1 MTNAINLSQLPP
13 PDVVES
19 LDYEQ
24 ILQGILADL
33 RQRDSTFTALV
44 ESDPAYK
51 ILEVAAYRELL
62 IRQRVNDASRA
73 VMVAYARG
81 ADLDHLAALFRIQ
94 RLLVKPGDPHA
105 IPPTED
111 EWESDERLRERIV
124 YSLEGLSTAGPRGA
138 YRYHALSASALVKDV
153 SVESPS
159 PGHVVVTVLSNQG
172 QGVPSP
178 SILQAVKTQLNE
190 EDIRPLTDQVFV
202 NPASIVHYD
211 IKAELSYFSGPD
223 IALVTEEAEKRVHAY
238 VDAQH
243 QLGRDITLS
252 GIYSALHLPGVQNVQ
267 LLSPENN
274 ISVSP
279 SQAAYCTGIHLSQGA
294 SDG

>member
-1 MTNAINLSQLPP
+1 MTHAINLSQLPP

-19 LDYEQ
+19 LAYEQ
-24 ILQGILADL
+24 ILQGMLTDL
-33 RQRDSTFTALV
+33 RQRDAAFTALV

-81 ADLDHLAALFRIQ
+81 TDLDHLAALFRIQ
-94 RLLVKPGDPHA
+94 RLLIQRGDPNA

-111 EWESDERLRERIV
+111 EWESDDRLRERIV

-159 PGHVVVTVLSNQG
+159 PGQVVVKVLSAEG
-172 QGVPSP
+172 QGVPSQA
-178 SILQAVKTQLNE
+178 ILQAVEARLNDE
-190 EDIRPLTDQVFV
+190 AIRPLTDQVFV
-202 NPASIVHYD
+202 NLASIIHYS
-211 IKAELSYFSGPD
+211 IKAKLSYFSGPD
-223 IALVTEEAEKRVHAY
+223 IALVTTEAEKRVQAY
-238 VDAQH
+238 VTAQH
-243 QLGRDITLS
+243 HLGCDITLS
-252 GIYSALHLPGVQNVQ
+252 GIYSALHIPGVQNVH
-267 LLSPENN
+267 LLSPPNN

-279 SQAAYCTGIHLSQGA
+279 SQAAYCSVIHLSQGA
-294 SDG
+294 TDG